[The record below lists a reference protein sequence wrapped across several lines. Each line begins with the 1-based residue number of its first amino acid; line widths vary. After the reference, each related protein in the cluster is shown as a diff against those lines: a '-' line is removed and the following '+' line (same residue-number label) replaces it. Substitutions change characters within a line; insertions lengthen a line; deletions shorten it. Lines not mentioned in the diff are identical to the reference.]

1 MFSQLSVVLSEVRH
15 EMKEAK
21 VGGGC
26 DTAVSWYI
34 GIMSDGLIPGWD
46 LFGPPQMT
54 GVGWSSACALHAHV
68 TFWVFTTTI

>member
-1 MFSQLSVVLSEVRH
+1 MRMAGANEWLS
-15 EMKEAK
+15 KK
-21 VGGGC
+21 VIYIS